1 MVLSSTSIGINF
13 NPRSRVGNDGV
24 GNSASIYCSQISI
37 HVPAWGTTSAIPDH
51 SQHGRF
57 QSTFPRG
64 ERRQISTIF
73 FLYICINSINSHFN
87 ITSFCI
93 FYLIA
98 FFFACFFYFLWCE
111 SSGDFLY
118 TSGSHFIGI
127 IPDQQKSLVL
137 FRYVLSLSDNY
148 FQDNKNE
155 GCPDSYQ

>member
-1 MVLSSTSIGINF
+1 MTK
-13 NPRSRVGNDGV
+13 
-24 GNSASIYCSQISI
+24 ISI
-37 HVPAWGTTSAIPDH
+37 HVPAWGTTSWGKVGVLMVDYFNPRSRVGNDVFY
-51 SQHGRF
+51 GNNLRRRDVF

-64 ERRQISTIF
+64 ERQQISTIF

-93 FYLIA
+93 FYLIS
-98 FFFACFFYFLWCE
+98 FFFCLFFYFLWCE
-111 SSGDFLY
+111 FSGDFLY

>member
-1 MVLSSTSIGINF
+1 MVLLSQT
-13 NPRSRVGNDGV
+13 VT
-24 GNSASIYCSQISI
+24 QISI
-37 HVPAWGTTSAIPDH
+37 HVPAWGTTLSHAANDSLEIV
-51 SQHGRF
+51 F

-64 ERRQISTIF
+64 ERQQISTIF

-93 FYLIA
+93 FYLIS
-98 FFFACFFYFLWCE
+98 FFFCLFFYFLWCE